1 MRTQYKQ
8 FRITSTF
15 LGDKL
20 WSADDKMQN
29 YNNHLVTI
37 VNTETHK
44 KTAFEFWGSIMKPEI
59 TTENELMFAF
69 YCFLSDGEGSRYGFE
84 EFCSEFGYDTD
95 SRKAYKTFKA
105 CEKSLKKAERIG
117 IDENMA
123 CDIMND
129 LQENYGCQEVDTMIS
144 IDMWYGDKHTEADKI
159 DASFYPNDGEYK
171 GNIYKNGKIIGD
183 YSCND
188 SVELENTFSQLKFNW

>member
-1 MRTQYKQ
+1 MNGGKIKEVKIMRTQYKQ

-37 VNTETHK
+37 VNTENHK

-59 TTENELMFAF
+59 ETEQELLFAF
-69 YCFLSDGEGSRYGFE
+69 YCFLSDGEGSRYGFDD
-84 EFCSEFGYDTD
+84 FCANFGYDTD

-117 IDENMA
+117 IDEEMA

-129 LQENYGCQEVDTMIS
+129 LQENYGC
-144 IDMWYGDKHTEADKI
+144 
-159 DASFYPNDGEYK
+159 
-171 GNIYKNGKIIGD
+171 
-183 YSCND
+183 
-188 SVELENTFSQLKFNW
+188 

>member
-1 MRTQYKQ
+1 MAFIVFMRTQKRGQPGKLHRPKRNYTFNRIAVPSDYIMNGGKIKEVKKIMRTQYKQ

-15 LGDKL
+15 LNDKL

-59 TTENELMFAF
+59 ETEQELLFAF

-84 EFCSEFGYDTD
+84 NFCFEFGYDTD

-129 LQENYGCQEVDTMIS
+129 LQENYGC
-144 IDMWYGDKHTEADKI
+144 
-159 DASFYPNDGEYK
+159 
-171 GNIYKNGKIIGD
+171 
-183 YSCND
+183 
-188 SVELENTFSQLKFNW
+188 

>member
-69 YCFLSDGEGSRYGFE
+69 YCFLSDGEGSRYGFDD
-84 EFCSEFGYDTD
+84 FCANFGYDTD

-129 LQENYGCQEVDTMIS
+129 LQENYGCQEVDTMIN

-159 DASFYPNDGEYK
+159 DVSFYPNDGEYR

-188 SVELENTFSQLKFNW
+188 SVEPENTFSQLKFNW